1 MIEFLDGKLAIKA
14 PAHAVIDIGGV
25 GYRTFISLATYDQL
39 PGVGERV
46 KLWTHAQYREDEH
59 ILFAFFS
66 LEERWLFEH
75 LISVNGV
82 GPKLA
87 ITMLSAMRPEAIRQ
101 AVTGGDA
108 KRLQSIPKIGAKI
121 AERIVLELKKK
132 LGSELPEFAAA
143 DSFGE
148 SSDIMEAVDALTALG
163 FSRLEAERAVHSAFE
178 KGAVGAEE
186 LVKRSLRTA

>member
-1 MIEFLDGKLAIKA
+1 VLDIA
-14 PAHAVIDIGGV
+14 PV
-25 GYRTFISLATYDQL
+25 GYRGFISLATYDQL
-39 PGVGERV
+39 PTVGERV
-46 KLWTHAQYREDEH
+46 KLWIHAQYREDEH
-59 ILFAFFS
+59 ILFAFFA

-87 ITMLSAMRPEAIRQ
+87 ITMLSSMRPEAIRQ

-132 LGSELPEFAAA
+132 LNSDLPDFASAS
-143 DSFGE
+143 SFGE

-163 FSRLEAERAVHSAFE
+163 FTRLEAERAVHAAYE

-186 LVKRSLRTA
+186 LVKRSLRAG